1 MAKKIKIKI
10 RKASKDD
17 AMSIAEIGGKSGY
30 RWAEC
35 IKDELKLAK
44 KIISSNS
51 LLYIAE
57 HKNEAVGYFALTIRN
72 KIADISFLSVKK
84 QHHNKGIGAKLLDC
98 MIRLSKKNNKMSKMR
113 IDVWAKNF
121 PAIGLYNKFGFYVI
135 KVMKRHYPNGDD
147 KLVMEKMLR

>member
-1 MAKKIKIKI
+1 MARKIKINI

-17 AMSIAEIGGKSGY
+17 AMSIAEIEAKSGY

-44 KIISSNS
+44 KIISSSS

-57 HKNEAVGYFALTIRN
+57 HKSEAVGYFALTIRN

-84 QHHNKGIGAKLLDC
+84 RYHNRGIGTKLLNR
-98 MIRLSKKNNKMSKMR
+98 MIKLAKKNNKASKMR

-121 PAIGLYNKFGFYVI
+121 PAIGLYNRFGFYVI
-135 KVMKRHYPNGDD
+135 KVRKRHYPNGDD